1 MSFRLI
7 AVRSG
12 WVKFCLKHRAW
23 RDWNSVESGPDAG
36 RAGTGLFDL
45 SYRRLSDFEV
55 QLAPSSHVIPSCTA
69 LRALPPWWINNKLF
83 NSEPNSW
90 CQQAIDAGTITISVS
105 EITVLLKR
113 T

>member
-45 SYRRLSDFEV
+45 SYRALSNFCDYI
-55 QLAPSSHVIPSCTA
+55 L
-69 LRALPPWWINNKLF
+69 K
-83 NSEPNSW
+83 SEYESY
-90 CQQAIDAGTITISVS
+90 DKS
-105 EITVLLKR
+105 LLKR
-113 T
+113 VAPFTLQPRDIAPEPPLLLF